1 MDEAQK
7 PLLEEEEDA
16 GDGDQLSGSKK
27 PTANQG
33 DFIYRVYCIICMQLA
48 LNTTVNVIAC
58 MHEPVAVYFATSY
71 FDFYFSVCGVSIVF
85 MCMTFFRQYSLKSPY
100 NYILLTWFTIN
111 EAELVGVLC
120 TVRPF
125 AILIAM
131 IMALTVTISLTIYAN
146 FARESFTASL
156 ALPIAVFSI
165 VFVFAICMRLFHE
178 AGPFEI
184 VICTF
189 VMMMFS
195 VYIVID
201 VQMLV
206 TGGIYGLTF
215 DDHVAGAL
223 FIYIDIVNL
232 VMSCVAMSKSCID

>member
-1 MDEAQK
+1 MDDAQK
-7 PLLEEEEDA
+7 PLIDEEEDTGEEVIGGA
-16 GDGDQLSGSKK
+16 KK
-27 PTANQG
+27 PTSNIG
-33 DFIYRVYCIICMQLA
+33 DFITRVYMIICLQLT
-48 LNTTVNVIAC
+48 LNTVVNVIAC
-58 MHEPVAVYFATSY
+58 SYKPIEDYFANSS
-71 FDFYFSVCGVSIVF
+71 FDFYFSCAGVTIVF
-85 MCMTFFRQYSLKSPY
+85 VCMSFFRQWSLKPPY

-120 TVRPF
+120 TYRPF

-131 IMALTVTISLTIYAN
+131 IMALTVTISLTIYAH
-146 FARESFTASL
+146 FARENFTASL

-206 TGGIYGLTF
+206 AGGIYGITY

-223 FIYIDIVNL
+223 FIYIDIINL
-232 VMSCVAMSKSCID
+232 VLSCVAMSKSCID